1 MLANQMNDNKPTL
14 KSNLLL
20 WFVAIVVITAVVV
33 GIFLSGYKRGISIG
47 GKTPQK
53 PETIS
58 ASSAKVD
65 LSALRISTPEL
76 VAHGKQ
82 LFLINCATCHGPE
95 GRGDGERAA
104 ELNPKPRNYHTEKF
118 KFGATSPEIFN
129 TVTNGSPGTSMPAF
143 VLLPAEDRWALAHYV
158 RSLIPHPPPDPSE
171 DLAKS
176 TGKTKNISPTTLI
189 PTVAAQ
195 VKTGP
200 RIPIKLAMGKLAVLQ
215 PTIEK
220 QVPIETER
228 KGFMLYSR
236 HCATCHGAA
245 GDGRVTVDLLRL
257 NPYAYVKSRNL
268 RNPQGAWIKDENFFA
283 RTVRSGPPSHLMPGF
298 KNLTESEIELL
309 YQYVKKLVS
318 SQLKT
323 K

>member
-1 MLANQMNDNKPTL
+1 MNETKPTI

-20 WFVAIVVITAVVV
+20 WFVAIVVIAAVVV
-33 GIFLSGYKRGISIG
+33 GIFLVGYERGASIG
-47 GKTPQK
+47 SKTPKK
-53 PETIS
+53 PERVSIT
-58 ASSAKVD
+58 AAKVD
-65 LSALRISTPEL
+65 LNKLRIPTPEL

-82 LFLINCATCHGPE
+82 LFLVNCASCHGPE
-95 GRGDGERAA
+95 GRGNGERAA

-129 TVTNGSPGTSMPAF
+129 TIANGSPGTSMPAF
-143 VLLPAEDRWALAHYV
+143 ALLPAEDRWALVHYV
-158 RSLIPHPPPDPSE
+158 RSLIPNPPSDPAE

-176 TGKTKNISPTTLI
+176 AGETKTTSPTTPT

-200 RIPIKLAMGKLAVLQ
+200 RIPIKLAMEKLAVPE
-215 PTIEK
+215 PTLEK
-220 QVPIETER
+220 QVPIESER
-228 KGFMLYSR
+228 KGFILYSR

-245 GDGRVTVDLLRL
+245 GDGRETVDLLRL

-268 RNPQGAWIKDENFFA
+268 RNPEGAWIKDQSFFA
-283 RTVRSGPPSHLMPGF
+283 RTVKTGPPSHLMPGF

-309 YQYVKKLVS
+309 YQYIKKLVS